1 MYEYQFIYKGGAK
14 RIENANYKF
23 LIFAV
28 DGDGAE
34 HHLYGATKNGLV
46 EKRDPIKHLYYSATS
61 VIKVFTATSGFG
73 VPKEYFSYFILLS
86 PAASKI
92 IHIKPLGFKTLL
104 DSSWEFAGRG
114 RFMKRNEIR
123 RFFGEDS
130 DTWKFYSR
138 QSFLS
143 RQRLSELVTIAPA
156 QEFGKP
162 ISNKSKDE
170 IRLVRFD

>member
-1 MYEYQFIYKGGAK
+1 
-14 RIENANYKF
+14 
-23 LIFAV
+23 
-28 DGDGAE
+28 
-34 HHLYGATKNGLV
+34 
-46 EKRDPIKHLYYSATS
+46 
-61 VIKVFTATSGFG
+61 
-73 VPKEYFSYFILLS
+73 
-86 PAASKI
+86 
-92 IHIKPLGFKTLL
+92 
-104 DSSWEFAGRG
+104 
-114 RFMKRNEIR
+114 MKRNEIR